1 MTKSKKAVKSV
12 KTKPKKKASKE
23 LIESQEINSEG
34 GYVHGVYYSLEDA
47 KRWEV
52 NTNEAL
58 YNCRTK
64 LFSDRL
70 DSQAVKS
77 YIENL
82 EDKVEQLERIVK
94 MGNKL
99 SKKKK

>member
-1 MTKSKKAVKSV
+1 MANNKKTVKPV

-23 LIESQEINSEG
+23 LIESQEISSEG
-34 GYVHGVYYSLEDA
+34 GYVHGVYYSVEDA
-47 KRWEV
+47 KRWEI

-58 YNCRTK
+58 YNCKNK

-94 MGNKL
+94 VGDKL